1 MKIDPEY
8 WLSKTSRC
16 ELKACER
23 WGVNINILYKY
34 FADYLKKE
42 WCILNKNSA
51 MCIEG
56 QLFTVHAKCRGGRDG
71 YFRCMG
77 ITLQCK
83 GTRPHII
90 CCYDG
95 TVDREYKEGEV
106 TWKHTTYYPCG
117 GKYED

>member
-8 WLSKTSRC
+8 WVRNASKHDLRY
-16 ELKACER
+16 CER
-23 WGVNINILYKY
+23 WGVNINALYKCL
-34 FADYLKKE
+34 ADYLKKE
-42 WCILNKNSA
+42 WGLTSVRYVQEK
-51 MCIEG
+51 
-56 QLFTVHAKCRGGRDG
+56 LFTVHTKCRQGRDG

-77 ITLQCK
+77 ITLQIK
-83 GTRPHII
+83 GWDLQPHVI

-106 TWKHTTYYPCG
+106 TWKHNSYYPCG